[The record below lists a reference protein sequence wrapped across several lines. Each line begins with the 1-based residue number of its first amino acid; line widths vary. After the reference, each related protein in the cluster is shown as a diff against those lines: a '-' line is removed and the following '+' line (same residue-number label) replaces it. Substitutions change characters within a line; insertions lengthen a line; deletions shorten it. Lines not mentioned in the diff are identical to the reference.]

1 MKKYGLTIILAV
13 ITGLFLSKLFFSQYK
28 DAKDLKT
35 VFNNGE
41 TLYFAR
47 QGIYS
52 SLDSVKENTMN
63 LSYYIYTMVDDK
75 YYVYYGITKD
85 LENYDKIAGNL
96 KSLGYDNYREEINV
110 SSTSFIETL
119 EQYDMLLKET
129 SDNTI
134 IKAICAQVLASY
146 EELVLNGSED

>member
-41 TLYFAR
+41 KLYFAR
-47 QGIYS
+47 KGIYS

-63 LSYYIYTMVDDK
+63 LSYYIYTMIDDK

-110 SSTSFIETL
+110 SSTSFIC
-119 EQYDMLLKET
+119 Y
-129 SDNTI
+129 
-134 IKAICAQVLASY
+134 
-146 EELVLNGSED
+146 

>member
-1 MKKYGLTIILAV
+1 MKKYGLTILLAV
-13 ITGLFLSKLFFSQYK
+13 ITGVLLSKLFFSQYTDSK
-28 DAKDLKT
+28 SLKT
-35 VFNNGE
+35 VFNKGE

-63 LSYYIYTMVDDK
+63 LSYYIYNIVDDK

-85 LENYDKIAGNL
+85 LENYEKIAGNL
-96 KSLGYDNYREEINV
+96 KSLGYDNYREEITV
-110 SSTSFIETL
+110 SSDAFIETL
-119 EQYDMLLKET
+119 EQYDLLLRET

-146 EELVLNGSED
+146 EELVLDGSEN